1 MRIVVC
7 SGGFDPL
14 HSGHIK
20 LFEEA
25 RRLGNLLLVG
35 VNSDAWLTRKK
46 GRPFMP
52 FEERVNIVNNMRMV
66 SEAYGFN
73 DDDGSATDAIQIAA
87 ERYPGAE
94 IVFAN
99 GGDRNSVNIP
109 EMNAF
114 EGDPRFTF
122 EFGVGGD
129 DKANSSSW
137 ILSEW
142 KSPRTER
149 PWGYYRNLHQD
160 GPGTKVK
167 ELTVNPGAKL
177 SMQRHRMRNEY
188 WMVTHGMATVHL
200 STDDPLKPNTL
211 NIEEH
216 QTLDIPV
223 GMWHQLENTTSD
235 PLRIVEIQYG
245 ENCVEEDIERINV
258 DLNYGASLY
267 DK

>member
-1 MRIVVC
+1 MKVVVA

-14 HSGHIK
+14 HSGHIR

-25 RRLGNLLLVG
+25 RRLGDLLLVG

-73 DDDGSATDAIQIAA
+73 DNDGSAIDAIRLAA

-99 GGDRNSVNIP
+99 GGDRNNTNIP
-109 EMNAF
+109 EMDAF
-114 EGDPRFTF
+114 EGDSRFTF
-122 EFGVGGD
+122 EFGVGGE

-160 GPGTKVK
+160 GPGTRVK
-167 ELTVNPGAKL
+167 ELTVNPGAEL
-177 SMQRHRMRNEY
+177 SMQKHRLRSEV
-188 WMVTHGMATVHL
+188 WMVTHGRATVIL
-200 STDDPLKPNTL
+200 GPNDPKTTETRYVGRHEIL
-211 NIEEH
+211 NI
-216 QTLDIPV
+216 QRGV
-223 GMWHQLENTTSD
+223 WHKLINETD
-235 PLRIVEIQYG
+235 EPLRIVEIQYG
-245 ENCVEEDIERINV
+245 VNCAEEDIERVGV
-258 DLNYGASLY
+258 DENYGASLY
-267 DK
+267 AK